1 MREKR
6 IVYYKDEQDE
16 VMQFGGSYE
25 GKRGKRGYETRG

>member
-16 VMQFGGSYE
+16 VMQFGLTILHDKIE
-25 GKRGKRGYETRG
+25 QAHTKE